1 MAAMMENKGQI
12 FSHDIDG
19 RRLSALIPRMD
30 RAGIRN
36 VQLRHPKENASLD
49 DLVAKMDL
57 VMIDAPCTG
66 VGTWRRKPDA
76 KWRVTESALKKRIED
91 QAMILRTACT
101 YVKPGARLV
110 YVTCS
115 FLMEENEDQVASF
128 LADRDDFVM
137 DDAAETAIRSGQLTD
152 AGAKLVR
159 KCRLPS
165 GTMRLTPRTAGSD
178 GFFVAV
184 MRRAG

>member
-1 MAAMMENKGQI
+1 M
-12 FSHDIDG
+12 
-19 RRLSALIPRMD
+19 
-30 RAGIRN
+30 
-36 VQLRHPKENASLD
+36 QLRHPKENASLD
-49 DLVAKMDL
+49 DLVGKMDL

-76 KWRVTESALKKRIED
+76 KWRVTPNALEKRLQD

-101 YVKPGARLV
+101 YVRPGGRLV

-128 LADRDDFVM
+128 LADRTEFVGE
-137 DDAAETAIRSGQLTD
+137 DAAEAAVRSGQLTE

-159 KCRLPS
+159 KCRRAD
-165 GTMRLTPRTAGSD
+165 GAVRLTPRIAGTD
-178 GFFVAV
+178 GFYMAV